1 MPGDLTQFPL
11 FAVTEKTRTGTP
23 KRALLKDPP
32 MPGDL
37 AQFFTER

>member
-1 MPGDLTQFPL
+1 MLGDSTQFPL
-11 FAVTEKTRTGTP
+11 FAVTEKTRTGTQ